1 MSDASVEVTDQPV
14 RSVSSEGS
22 DTAASTAAETV
33 LDIADVRTMHIGELA
48 ERTGLS
54 LRTIRHYDDVGI
66 LPATSRTEGGFRVYT
81 EYDLERLMVIRR
93 MKPLGFT
100 LEEMTDL
107 LAVLDAL
114 QVEKDETAAAELRA
128 RLAVFRDTAVERRA
142 KMVETLARAD
152 EFIDVLTRY

>member
-1 MSDASVEVTDQPV
+1 MSNTPV
-14 RSVSSEGS
+14 STEG
-22 DTAASTAAETV
+22 
-33 LDIADVRTMHIGELA
+33 RTMHIGELA

-54 LRTIRHYDDVGI
+54 LRTIRHYDEVGI
-66 LPATSRTEGGFRVYT
+66 LPATARTEGGFRVYT
-81 EYDLERLMVIRR
+81 EEDLERLMVIRR

-114 QVEKDETAAAELRA
+114 QEEKDDARILELRR
-128 RLAVFRDTAVERRA
+128 RLAAFRDTATERRA

-152 EFIDVLTRY
+152 EFIDVLAKY